1 MRVSFG
7 ILHLNRGDSNMSDLA
22 FITLICGALVFVWS
36 AGMALWPRGMAA
48 WVGAFPRH
56 VWAGRILAAVDILGS
71 AWLLLQMRFAWVDA
85 YPMMVYAA
93 VPVAYVL
100 VILLVDD
107 LLAAR
112 ALGGFMLLAPLPILE
127 SAFVH
132 PAASRLV
139 MTSFAYLLVIFGI
152 VLVWSPFK
160 WRQWTERWINRAP
173 LARAVGGAGMM
184 VGALMLF
191 LAWR

>member
-1 MRVSFG
+1 
-7 ILHLNRGDSNMSDLA
+7 
-22 FITLICGALVFVWS
+22 
-36 AGMALWPRGMAA
+36 MALWPRGVAA

-56 VWAGRILAAVDILGS
+56 VWAGRMLAAVDILWS

-85 YPMMVYAA
+85 HPMLVYTA
-93 VPVAYVL
+93 VPVFYVL

-107 LLAAR
+107 LLATR
-112 ALGGFMLLAPLPILE
+112 ALGGFLLLAPLPILE

-139 MTSFAYLLVIFGI
+139 MTSFVYLLVILGI

-160 WRQWTERWINRAP
+160 WRQWTERWIKRAP
-173 LARAVGGAGMM
+173 ITRAVGIGGLIVGAGM
-184 VGALMLF
+184 LF
-191 LAWR
+191 LGWRVY

>member
-1 MRVSFG
+1 
-7 ILHLNRGDSNMSDLA
+7 MSDLA
-22 FITLICGALVFVWS
+22 FITLICGVLVFVWS
-36 AGMALWPRGMAA
+36 AGMALLPRGMAV

-56 VWAGRILAAVDILGS
+56 VWAGRILVAVDIIWS
-71 AWLLLQMRFAWVDA
+71 AWLLMQMGFTWVDA
-85 YPMMVYAA
+85 HQILVYVA
-93 VPVAYVL
+93 VPAAYVL
-100 VILLVDD
+100 VILFVDD

-112 ALGGFMLLAPLPILE
+112 ALGGFMLLVPLPILE

-132 PAASRLV
+132 PAASRLI

-160 WRQWTERWINRAP
+160 WRQWTERWINRLP
-173 LARAVGGAGMM
+173 VTRAVGGAGMM

-191 LAWR
+191 LAWRIY

>member
-1 MRVSFG
+1 
-7 ILHLNRGDSNMSDLA
+7 MSDLA
-22 FITLICGALVFVWS
+22 FITLICGVLVFVWS
-36 AGMALWPRGMAA
+36 AGMALLPRGMAV

-56 VWAGRILAAVDILGS
+56 VWAGRILVAVDIIWS
-71 AWLLLQMRFAWVDA
+71 AWLLMQMGFTWVDA
-85 YPMMVYAA
+85 HQILVYVA
-93 VPVAYVL
+93 VPAAYVL
-100 VILLVDD
+100 VILFVDD

-112 ALGGFMLLAPLPILE
+112 ALGGFMLLVPLPILE

-132 PAASRLV
+132 PAASRLI

-160 WRQWTERWINRAP
+160 WRQWTERWINRLP
-173 LARAVGGAGMM
+173 VTRAVGGVGMM

-191 LAWR
+191 LAWRIY

>member
-1 MRVSFG
+1 
-7 ILHLNRGDSNMSDLA
+7 MSDLA

-56 VWAGRILAAVDILGS
+56 VWAGRILAAADILWS
-71 AWLLLQMRFAWVDA
+71 AWLLLQMGFAWVDA
-85 YPMMVYAA
+85 HRLLVYAA
-93 VPVAYVL
+93 TPAAYVL

-112 ALGGFMLLAPLPILE
+112 ALGGFMLLVPLPILE
-127 SAFVH
+127 NAFVH
-132 PAASRLV
+132 PAMSRLI
-139 MTSFAYLLVIFGI
+139 MTSFAYLLVVFGI

-160 WRQWTERWINRAP
+160 WRQWTERWIAQAP
-173 LARAVGGAGMM
+173 ITRVVGIIGLIIGAGMLLLGWF
-184 VGALMLF
+184 VY
-191 LAWR
+191 

>member
-1 MRVSFG
+1 
-7 ILHLNRGDSNMSDLA
+7 MSDLA

-36 AGMALWPRGMAA
+36 AGMALWPRGTAA

-56 VWAGRILAAVDILGS
+56 VWAGRILAAVDILWS
-71 AWLLLQMRFAWVDA
+71 AWLLRQMGFAWVDA
-85 YPMMVYAA
+85 HQILVYVA
-93 VPVAYVL
+93 VPIAYVL
-100 VILLVDD
+100 VILFVDD

-112 ALGGFMLLAPLPILE
+112 ALGGFLLLVPLPMLE

-160 WRQWTERWINRAP
+160 WRQWTERWINRTP
-173 LARAVGGAGMM
+173 ITRAVGIFGLIVGVGMLCM
-184 VGALMLF
+184 GGFV
-191 LAWR
+191 

>member
-1 MRVSFG
+1 
-7 ILHLNRGDSNMSDLA
+7 
-22 FITLICGALVFVWS
+22 
-36 AGMALWPRGMAA
+36 MALWLRGMAA

-56 VWAGRILAAVDILGS
+56 VWAGRILAAVDILWS

-85 YPMMVYAA
+85 HHMLIYAA
-93 VPVAYVL
+93 VPLAYVL
-100 VILLVDD
+100 VILFVDD
-107 LLAAR
+107 LLASR

-160 WRQWTERWINRAP
+160 WRQWTERWIIRVP
-173 LARAVGGAGMM
+173 ITRTVGIVGLIVGAGML
-184 VGALMLF
+184 ALG
-191 LAWR
+191 WRVY

>member
-1 MRVSFG
+1 
-7 ILHLNRGDSNMSDLA
+7 MSDLA
-22 FITLICGALVFVWS
+22 FITLICGALVFAWS
-36 AGMALWPRGMAA
+36 AGMALWPRGTAA

-56 VWAGRILAAVDILGS
+56 VWAGRILAAVDILWS
-71 AWLLLQMRFAWVDA
+71 AWLLLQMGFAWVDA
-85 YPMMVYAA
+85 HQILVYVA
-93 VPVAYVL
+93 VPAAYVL
-100 VILLVDD
+100 VILFVDD

-112 ALGGFMLLAPLPILE
+112 ALGGFMLLVPLPILE

-132 PAASRLV
+132 PAASRLI

-160 WRQWTERWINRAP
+160 WRQWTERWINRLP
-173 LARAVGGAGMM
+173 VTRAVGGVGMM

-191 LAWR
+191 LAWRIY

>member
-1 MRVSFG
+1 
-7 ILHLNRGDSNMSDLA
+7 MSDLA
-22 FITLICGALVFVWS
+22 FITLICGALVFVCS
-36 AGMALWPRGMAA
+36 AGMTLWPRGAA
-48 WVGAFPRH
+48 ALVGAFPRH
-56 VWAGRILAAVDILGS
+56 VWAGRILAGVGIIWS
-71 AWLLLQMRFAWVDA
+71 AWLLLQMGFAWVDA
-85 YPMMVYAA
+85 HQILVYVA
-93 VPVAYVL
+93 VPVAYIL
-100 VILLVDD
+100 VILFVDD

-160 WRQWTERWINRAP
+160 LRQWTERWINHAP
-173 LARAVGGAGMM
+173 IARTVGIAGLI
-184 VGALMLF
+184 VGADMLLLGWF
-191 LAWR
+191 VY